1 MQKLDV
7 EVRLKDEELQSIAQE
22 TNAKRVELSRVSSSR
37 SAIQQCQV
45 DFETA
50 QRTHDEFMG
59 TYQAKSAMYKKQIKV
74 RWESSYC
81 MHIQTMLST
90 PRIDTYVPT
99 VRCYDIPRVIRCLVV
114 LQDATDQIRDLQE
127 TIAADATLLQ
137 DLSSHR
143 NEVGNRCGNAA
154 NTVRNELQ
162 QWLLCRLPLWTAP

>member
-59 TYQAKSAMYKKQIKV
+59 TYQAKSALYKKQIKV
-74 RWESSYC
+74 RLESSHC
-81 MHIQTMLST
+81 MHVWTMLWSQ
-90 PRIDTYVPT
+90 RALVD
-99 VRCYDIPRVIRCLVV
+99 VIVAMRHL
-114 LQDATDQIRDLQE
+114 
-127 TIAADATLLQ
+127 
-137 DLSSHR
+137 
-143 NEVGNRCGNAA
+143 N
-154 NTVRNELQ
+154 
-162 QWLLCRLPLWTAP
+162 